1 MRRGYKGLKDVRKGY
16 RRLQKF
22 TKNTNITKM
31 CSGLQGVTWD
41 LLGVPWR
48 LQGVTRVK
56 KVHRE
61 IRIVT

>member
-1 MRRGYKGLKDVRKGY
+1 MTKGY
-16 RRLQKF
+16 RGLQKV
-22 TKNTNITKM
+22 TRNTNIKKM

-48 LQGVTRVK
+48 LKGVTRVK

>member
-1 MRRGYKGLKDVRKGY
+1 MTKGY
-16 RRLQKF
+16 RGLQKV
-22 TKNTNITKM
+22 TRNTNITKM
-31 CSGLQGVTWD
+31 CIGLQGVTWD

-48 LQGVTRVK
+48 LKGVTRVK